1 MNFSDSF
8 VQQQYQAAY
17 NFALY
22 KLGNSGH
29 AEDVA
34 AQTVNLF
41 VLKSGTIS
49 PDKFSSWIRSTCLN
63 YCRKYYDN
71 KKRDN
76 FLQKGLRDNLI
87 DFFGVEHDSDL
98 TASFRKSMEE
108 LDELETRS
116 LILYFNCGQNLKK
129 MSEVTGESH
138 ASLRKRISRIKMK
151 LKAET
156 YKNLGYIATKK
167 IVVPKLHEAI
177 IQFVRRLKKNI
188 EENTIDK
195 MFYYFSESNTQN
207 YQPNYDIMKIK
218 DYEVILR
225 DGKYKIYLLY
235 LDSQQQINSIAFS
248 FFLNEKNQLKITG
261 LPKQKRKLAILTKS
275 SEAAKELSSLMKSFP
290 EDRQG
295 LIKIP
300 PEIMM
305 KLTEK
310 VG

>member
-1 MNFSDSF
+1 MEINEGF

-22 KLGNSGH
+22 KLGNSGQ

-41 VLKSGTIS
+41 ILKSGTIN
-49 PDKFSSWIRSTCLN
+49 PDKFNAWIRSTCLN
-63 YCRKYYDN
+63 YCRKFYDN
-71 KKRDN
+71 KKREN
-76 FLQKGLRDNLI
+76 FLQKGLRDSLVE
-87 DFFGVEHDSDL
+87 FFGVEHDNDL
-98 TASFRKSMEE
+98 TENFKKSMED

-116 LILYFNCGQNLKK
+116 LVLYFNCGQNVKK

-138 ASLRKRISRIKMK
+138 ASLRKRVYRIKMK

-177 IQFVRRLKKNI
+177 IQFVRRLKSNI
-188 EENTIDK
+188 ENNTIDK

-207 YQPNYDIMKIK
+207 YNPDFDIQKIK
-218 DYEVILR
+218 DYEVILC
-225 DGKYKIYLLY
+225 DGKYKIYLFY
-235 LDSQQQINSIAFS
+235 LDSSQQINNITFS
-248 FFLNEKNQLKITG
+248 FFLNEKNQLKISG
-261 LPKQKRKLAILTKS
+261 LPKQQRKIAKLNKNS
-275 SEAAKELSSLMKSFP
+275 QSAKELSSLLKKFP
-290 EDRQG
+290 ENRQG

-300 PEIMM
+300 PEIMS
-305 KLTEK
+305 KLTEQ